1 MLERFTTKYSH
12 GNPPSVPSPTPTNTC
27 RPSGTI
33 NCNGVHPIYRCSP
46 PVSSSTPA
54 QLTFNDFSEGGDGG
68 GPSSCDGKY
77 HNNKERIVAL
87 STGWFAGRSRC
98 GKMILIRAN
107 NGKTVTAKVVDEC
120 DSTMGCDAEHAF
132 QSPCKNNIVDGSIAV
147 WRALGSSP
155 PSVPS
160 PTPTNTCRPSGTLN
174 CNGVHPI
181 YRCSPPVTSSTPAQ
195 LTLNDFSEGGDGGGP
210 SSCDG
215 KYHNNNERVV
225 ALSTGWFAGRSR
237 CGKMILIHANNGKNV
252 TAKVVDE
259 CDSTM
264 GCDAEHAFQS
274 PCKNNIVDGSIAV
287 WRALGL
293 NTNLGI
299 VPVTWSMV

>member
-1 MLERFTTKYSH
+1 MSNLAFLSLILTIFISTSNAISQCNGPCKTWDDCDGQLICINGKCNDDPNVGTKVCKS
-12 GNPPSVPSPTPTNTC
+12 NPPSVPSPTPTNTC

-33 NCNGVHPIYRCSP
+33 
-46 PVSSSTPA
+46 
-54 QLTFNDFSEGGDGG
+54 
-68 GPSSCDGKY
+68 
-77 HNNKERIVAL
+77 
-87 STGWFAGRSRC
+87 
-98 GKMILIRAN
+98 
-107 NGKTVTAKVVDEC
+107 
-120 DSTMGCDAEHAF
+120 
-132 QSPCKNNIVDGSIAV
+132 
-147 WRALGSSP
+147 
-155 PSVPS
+155 
-160 PTPTNTCRPSGTLN
+160 N

-225 ALSTGWFAGRSR
+225 ALSTGWFAGRSM
-237 CGKMILIHANNGKNV
+237 CGKMILIRANNGKTV

-293 NTNLGI
+293 NTDLGI
-299 VPVTWSMV
+299 VPVTWSIF